1 MVAGSAASDRTSSPR
16 RVNDSG
22 AAQLKG
28 PDGVGVPMGWVVGGA
43 A

>member
-1 MVAGSAASDRTSSPR
+1 VMRWLR
-16 RVNDSG
+16 LLIEWG